1 MQEHIS
7 DAAAAGIF
15 AGFGTLSGV
24 LSYLNAVL
32 EGRPFRWMAFLVN
45 ASVSGAC
52 SFFVG
57 EALLDYGLSLRI
69 TLAICGMVGWM
80 GPHLPKLIESIFVR
94 LTLRRYGIPPKED
107 QK

>member
-24 LSYLNAVL
+24 LSYLSAVL
-32 EGRPFRWMAFLVN
+32 DGRPFRWTSFFINSA
-45 ASVSGAC
+45 VSGAC

-57 EALLDYGLSLRI
+57 EALIDYGLSVRL

-80 GPHLPKLIESIFVR
+80 GPHLPKLIESILIR
-94 LTLRRYGIPPKED
+94 LALRRYGISQKED